1 MTVEHVFVSRSKY
14 YILMGS
20 INQVLINKVELS
32 ITINHNAGKT
42 KYLRHLKYVMTS
54 DAHLF
59 DRI

>member
-32 ITINHNAGKT
+32 IKINHNVGK

>member
-32 ITINHNAGKT
+32 IKINHNVGKK
-42 KYLRHLKYVMTS
+42 KYLFHLKYVMTS

>member
-1 MTVEHVFVSRSKY
+1 
-14 YILMGS
+14 MGS

-32 ITINHNAGKT
+32 IKINHNVGK